1 MLSFNLFI
9 VLAFLL
15 ITTQVISAKGFVCP
29 VPNSNKA
36 KQTHAYCTR
45 SITDQEKKDNKIEQ
59 CYTVWKAEIGK
70 SSRGRLDCEGVR
82 LGNALAT
89 DSYCCEVAGTVG
101 QVIPEGPN
109 MFKNNCTKAL

>member
-59 CYTVWKAEIGK
+59 CYTVWSKFQEVFCFFESTNSCE
-70 SSRGRLDCEGVR
+70 SSL
-82 LGNALAT
+82 
-89 DSYCCEVAGTVG
+89 S
-101 QVIPEGPN
+101 
-109 MFKNNCTKAL
+109 

>member
-1 MLSFNLFI
+1 MRI
-9 VLAFLL
+9 IIEL
-15 ITTQVISAKGFVCP
+15 IIPCLPKRPQSLHYHFA
-29 VPNSNKA
+29 
-36 KQTHAYCTR
+36 
-45 SITDQEKKDNKIEQ
+45 E
-59 CYTVWKAEIGK
+59 AEIGK